1 MPFFA
6 LPIAIKA
13 STVIKAIEVT
23 YKAYKV
29 AEYVHKK
36 TSK

>member
-13 STVIKAIEVT
+13 STVIKTIEVT
-23 YKAYKV
+23 YV
-29 AEYVHKK
+29 AVTIAEAVEEVLDD
-36 TSK
+36 